1 MNITANDMG
10 EQKEMT
16 QLMHMNERITVKLSL
31 TKPIKISS
39 ELYNIEKCRWKMST
53 YGYRMLFAISQCVE
67 ENMLFREI
75 SIPKN
80 MLFKYLGLE
89 KSNRKYELLL
99 DALTEIQSSGIELRS
114 TNESGKRRWIGM
126 SWITMYDFSEGGKL
140 VYLDINDKAIPFLC
154 ALKQYALVQPK
165 TYLRLFTDYQNW
177 LYPLLKMRTKIGR
190 WEVSIDYI
198 YESLDLEHTK
208 SYSKENRN
216 YIANILKYI
225 IGIQPS
231 EDFKNEQK
239 LASKEKRK
247 PKPVAWD
254 YSKGKD
260 GNPVGTLYTIHTE
273 TDINV
278 CATVEK
284 EGKSYKRVV
293 FLVSEK
299 IETMS
304 TKRKNEL
311 HEEIINGADY
321 DMGKVQDR
329 HGRIGERMIVNTNPA
344 YLTEKIEA
352 SPVFYDDDDL
362 KELINPDFG
371 LNTIADVAEKTGYRK
386 HPNGKWYKI

>member
-1 MNITANDMG
+1 
-10 EQKEMT
+10 
-16 QLMHMNERITVKLSL
+16 
-31 TKPIKISS
+31 
-39 ELYNIEKCRWKMST
+39 
-53 YGYRMLFAISQCVE
+53 
-67 ENMLFREI
+67 
-75 SIPKN
+75 
-80 MLFKYLGLE
+80 
-89 KSNRKYELLL
+89 
-99 DALTEIQSSGIELRS
+99 
-114 TNESGKRRWIGM
+114 
-126 SWITMYDFSEGGKL
+126 
-140 VYLDINDKAIPFLC
+140 
-154 ALKQYALVQPK
+154 
-165 TYLRLFTDYQNW
+165 
-177 LYPLLKMRTKIGR
+177 MRTKIGR

-260 GNPVGTLYTIHTE
+260 GNPVGTLYTIQSE

-293 FLVSEK
+293 FFLSEK

-352 SPVFYDDDDL
+352 SPVFYDDSDL

>member
-1 MNITANDMG
+1 MG

-165 TYLRLFTDYQNW
+165 TYLKLFTDYQNW

-208 SYSKENRN
+208 SYSKDC
-216 YIANILKYI
+216 L
-225 IGIQPS
+225 
-231 EDFKNEQK
+231 
-239 LASKEKRK
+239 
-247 PKPVAWD
+247 
-254 YSKGKD
+254 
-260 GNPVGTLYTIHTE
+260 LYTS
-273 TDINV
+273 D
-278 CATVEK
+278 AAD
-284 EGKSYKRVV
+284 
-293 FLVSEK
+293 
-299 IETMS
+299 
-304 TKRKNEL
+304 EL
-311 HEEIINGADY
+311 
-321 DMGKVQDR
+321 
-329 HGRIGERMIVNTNPA
+329 
-344 YLTEKIEA
+344 
-352 SPVFYDDDDL
+352 
-362 KELINPDFG
+362 
-371 LNTIADVAEKTGYRK
+371 
-386 HPNGKWYKI
+386 